1 MPPYTYAP
9 EFRRRVI
16 HRVRDGRSVQVVATE
31 RGVSEA
37 SVFRWMAQD
46 RVDRGERA
54 GLSSVERAELA
65 LAHRRIRELE
75 TELAVVKM
83 AADLFAIEKTRPK
96 GSSR

>member
-1 MPPYTYAP
+1 MGKSYAP
-9 EFRRRVI
+9 EFRRRVVQ
-16 HRVRDGRSVQVVATE
+16 RVRDGRAVKVVAAE
-31 RGVSEA
+31 LGVSEPT
-37 SVFRWMAQD
+37 VFRWVGQD

-54 GLSSVERAELA
+54 GLSSGERAELA

-83 AADLFAIEKTRPK
+83 ASDLFAIEKTRPK